1 MTGSP
6 KGLGIWL
13 ADAMEAMTRH
23 RGDEQ
28 AVSLN
33 CGPGRLLGMAT
44 RRPRAEALAAMARG

>member
-6 KGLGIWL
+6 KGLGIWR

-33 CGPGRLLGMAT
+33 CGPGRSLGMAT
-44 RRPRAEALAAMARG
+44 GRPRAAMARG